1 MQLTLITVGTVKEP
15 YLREALTEYGKRI
28 RALADFREVTIPE
41 VRITDED
48 DPGKVGSALLCE
60 GEKLLAAAPRDA
72 YKIALCVEGRE
83 MTSEELAATLR
94 SAGDTRGKVALF
106 IGSSH
111 GLSPAVKAAC
121 DLRLSF
127 SRLTFPHQLMRVM
140 VAESLYRSLTIIA
153 GKKYHK

>member
-1 MQLTLITVGTVKEP
+1 MQLTLLTVGTVKEP
-15 YLREALTEYGKRI
+15 YLREALAEYVKRI
-28 RALADFREVTIPE
+28 GALADFREVTIPE
-41 VRITDED
+41 TRITDED
-48 DPGKVGSALLCE
+48 DPRKVGAALTSE

-72 YKIALCVEGRE
+72 YMIALCVEGRE
-83 MTSEELAATLR
+83 MTSEELAACLR
-94 SAGDTRGKVALF
+94 TAGDARGKIALF

-111 GLSPAVKAAC
+111 GLAPAVKAAC

>member
-48 DPGKVGSALLCE
+48 DPGKVGYALSCE

>member
-1 MQLTLITVGTVKEP
+1 MQLTLLTVGTMKEP
-15 YLREALTEYGKRI
+15 YLREALAEYVKRI
-28 RALADFREVTIPE
+28 GALAELREITIPE
-41 VRITDED
+41 TLITDED
-48 DPGKVGSALLCE
+48 DPRKVGAALAEE
-60 GEKLLAAAPRDA
+60 GKKLLVAAPRDA

-83 MTSEELAATLR
+83 YTSEQLASCLR
-94 SAGDTRGKVALF
+94 DAGDTRGKIALF

-111 GLSPAVKAAC
+111 GLSPEVKAAC

>member
-15 YLREALTEYGKRI
+15 YLREALAEYVKRI
-28 RALADFREVTIPE
+28 GALADFREVTIPE

-48 DPGKVGSALLCE
+48 DPGKIGAALSAE
-60 GEKLLAAAPRDA
+60 GEKLLAAAPRGA

-83 MTSEELAATLR
+83 MTSEELAACIGN
-94 SAGDTRGKVALF
+94 AGDTRGKVALL

-140 VAESLYRSLTIIA
+140 VAESLYRSLTILA

>member
-15 YLREALTEYGKRI
+15 YLREALAEYVKRI
-28 RALADFREVTIPE
+28 GAFADFREVTIPE

-48 DPGKVGSALLCE
+48 DPGKVGAALSAE
-60 GEKLLAAAPRDA
+60 GEKLLAAAPRGA

-83 MTSEELAATLR
+83 MTSEELAACIG
-94 SAGDTRGKVALF
+94 SAGDTRGKVALL

-140 VAESLYRSLTIIA
+140 VAESLYRSLTILA